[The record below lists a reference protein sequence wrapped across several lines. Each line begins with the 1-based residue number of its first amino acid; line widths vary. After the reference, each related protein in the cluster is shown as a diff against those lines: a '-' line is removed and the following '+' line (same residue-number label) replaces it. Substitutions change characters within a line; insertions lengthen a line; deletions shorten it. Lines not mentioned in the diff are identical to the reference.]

1 MHATPTAVC
10 DHLANVA
17 NKGRD
22 DPRREREN
30 GENPSRIYRVPLC
43 GHRHNESEKG
53 ALIIHRRPNAERP
66 FILSNEQRPRDRGV
80 TLLLAAIQ
88 PENIELAA
96 LCPPDLTQKQAP
108 CRARF
113 TPNPRAT
120 LCRSNWDLIAAPLT
134 PFIPRTALSLS
145 AEGGTPPPRG
155 SKRNAQG
162 SC

>member
-1 MHATPTAVC
+1 MT
-10 DHLANVA
+10 
-17 NKGRD
+17 RE
-22 DPRREREN
+22 EREN

-43 GHRHNESEKG
+43 GHRHNESEKD

-88 PENIELAA
+88 PENIELA
-96 LCPPDLTQKQAP
+96 
-108 CRARF
+108 RG
-113 TPNPRAT
+113 
-120 LCRSNWDLIAAPLT
+120 APLPLSRSDT
-134 PFIPRTALSLS
+134 KTGPMPRSVHPESASDPLSLKLGLDRRPFDSLYSQDRSLSLSLS
-145 AEGGTPPPRG
+145 AEGGTPPPSG